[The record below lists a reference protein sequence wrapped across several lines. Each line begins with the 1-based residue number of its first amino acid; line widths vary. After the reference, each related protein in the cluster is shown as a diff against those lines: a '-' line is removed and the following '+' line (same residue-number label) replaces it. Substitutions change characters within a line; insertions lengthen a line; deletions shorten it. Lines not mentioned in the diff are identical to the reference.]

1 VSSSRPKV
9 TDYSYALGFA
19 ATYCAVGYGLAWL
32 VWKATGIPT
41 DQPLFG
47 LLIFTAFALG
57 LERAKQP

>member
-1 VSSSRPKV
+1 V